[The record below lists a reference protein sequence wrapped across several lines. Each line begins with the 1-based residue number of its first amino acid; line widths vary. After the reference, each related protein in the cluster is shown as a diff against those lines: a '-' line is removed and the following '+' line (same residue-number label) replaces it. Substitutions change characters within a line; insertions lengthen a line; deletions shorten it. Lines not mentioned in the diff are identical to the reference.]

1 MSSTRTLYIGN
12 RNYSSWSLRAWL
24 GLRFMGIDFR
34 VERIPLDTPEFAARI
49 RAVSAAARVPVLQD
63 GDLTVWDSL
72 AICEYGA
79 ELAAAEHG
87 PAGWPMDVAR
97 RTHARCAVAEMHSG
111 FQALRGALPM
121 NIRSQRLVSLDPA
134 VQYDIDRMVGL
145 WCEALTLHDGQGPWL
160 YGERSIADAFFAPVL
175 LRFRTYGVPVPE
187 LCAPWLETL
196 LGDPDL
202 DAWCALALA
211 ETEVVDADEVGEP
224 R

>member
-24 GLRFMGIDFR
+24 ALRFMEIDFR
-34 VERIPLDTPEFAARI
+34 VERIPLDTPEFQARI

-63 GDLTVWDSL
+63 GQLTVWDSL

-79 ELAAAEHG
+79 ELAAAEQC
-87 PAGWPMDVAR
+87 PAGWPLDTALR
-97 RTHARCAVAEMHSG
+97 AHARCAVAEMHSG

-121 NIRSQRLVSLDPA
+121 NIRALRTLTLDGA
-134 VQYDIDRMVGL
+134 VQVDIDRIVGL

-160 YGERSIADAFFAPVL
+160 YGTRSIADAFFAPVL

-187 LCAPWLETL
+187 LCQPWLETL
-196 LGDPDL
+196 LGDPEL
-202 DAWCALALA
+202 EAWCALAL
-211 ETEVVDADEVGEP
+211 EEREVVDADEAGEP